1 MDRGLVLVKQI
12 LLLTVTFWLTTVTTA
27 LEQETTAL
35 VSLNSTTAPPGSG
48 SIEVILVTAKPGSQV
63 TCLDECR
70 CSLYRLMRSEDL
82 KLRCDSEDT
91 MTSFPVLAKEHN
103 MSRIRE
109 M

>member
-1 MDRGLVLVKQI
+1 MDRGLVLVKQT
-12 LLLTVTFWLTTVTTA
+12 LLLTVTFWLTNITTA

-35 VSLNSTTAPPGSG
+35 VSLSSTTAPPSSG
-48 SIEVILVTAKPGSQV
+48 SIEVSPVTAKPGSQV

-70 CSLYRLMRSEDL
+70 CSLYRLV
-82 KLRCDSEDT
+82 LRCETKDT
-91 MTSFPVLAKEHN
+91 MTSFPVLAKEHD